1 MITQEQREILHDII
15 NKYPDELQIIIA
27 IEECS
32 ELIKALTKHLRGYDS
47 ADCIA
52 EEMADVYIMLEELKI
67 IFDNHKEVCNK
78 INEKILRTA
87 GIYLD

>member
-15 NKYPDELQIIIA
+15 IKYPDELQIIIA

-52 EEMADVYIMLEELKI
+52 E
-67 IFDNHKEVCNK
+67 
-78 INEKILRTA
+78 
-87 GIYLD
+87 